1 MSNRKTKYITVL
13 GFMSTLVI
21 SAQDTVRKVARD
33 SSDIDVNYFEEGLT
47 KRYSGNE
54 FDYSINDTGGVNISE
69 NSESGRIDPDSIG
82 DFNITTAFD
91 TQSLSWQFYGE
102 EQKIMQLVAGHTAK
116 TTDESFVVAGIF
128 TDASNPRRH

>member
-54 FDYSINDTGGVNISE
+54 FDYSINDTGGVNMAQ
-69 NSESGRIDPDSIG
+69 RVLQKL
-82 DFNITTAFD
+82 
-91 TQSLSWQFYGE
+91 QS
-102 EQKIMQLVAGHTAK
+102 
-116 TTDESFVVAGIF
+116 
-128 TDASNPRRH
+128 

>member
-54 FDYSINDTGGVNISE
+54 FDYSINDTGGVNMVQRVLQKFFGWLSDLFGFDISFINYKTLE
-69 NSESGRIDPDSIG
+69 YII
-82 DFNITTAFD
+82 
-91 TQSLSWQFYGE
+91 YGLLGCGALYLLIKFLFLGKKTDN
-102 EQKIMQLVAGHTAK
+102 KIFFKL
-116 TTDESFVVAGIF
+116 
-128 TDASNPRRH
+128 